1 MDILLQD
8 FQTPFDT
15 VPFSNIDTTQFTAAV
30 KIALESAQDDIDAIT
45 NNNESATFDNTIAA
59 LDYSGQKLGRV
70 SRIFFNLNSAET
82 NDNLQSQA
90 AEIGPILTAFQND
103 IIMNSGLFARIK
115 RVYNNR
121 DQQEYSSEE
130 RILLEK
136 TYKRFVRN
144 GALLNNVQQAQ
155 LRAIDNQLSQ
165 SAIEF
170 GRRVLADTNAFEMH
184 LTNESDVQGLPEREK
199 QIASFKAE
207 KAGKTGW
214 LITLDYP
221 SYRAFMTYATNRSLR
236 EKLYKAFSA
245 QGAQANE
252 NNTEELVLKIS
263 KLRLERSKLLGYDSY
278 AHFVLENRMAE
289 TPENAM
295 DFLENLRAY
304 AKPAAI
310 REFDQLHAF
319 TQSIGGPEILQSW
332 DFSFYAEKLKQKL
345 FDFDSEALKPYFP
358 IEQVVDGLF
367 EIIQRLYDLRFE
379 RNENIDVYHKD
390 VKAYEVRDGKGELT
404 AILYTDFF
412 PRPGKRAGAWAT
424 SYKTQYRQ
432 NGINERPHAS
442 VVCNFSEPS
451 GEQTSLLSFREVS
464 TLFHEFG
471 HALHN
476 ILAQTTFPGLSGT
489 SVAWDFVEL
498 PSQIFEN
505 WCYEREA
512 LAIFA
517 KHYQTGEDI
526 PLEIVEK
533 IKASGN
539 FLEGIQFLRQLSL
552 AKLDL
557 SWHNKTADKI
567 KSVKD
572 HETEVIKDMTL
583 FPKVNSV
590 CTSTGFSH
598 IFQGGYAAGYYSYK
612 WAEVLD
618 ADAYDYFKSKGIF
631 NLEVALKFKTL
642 LSLGGTEKPAV
653 LYKNFRGR
661 SPKTEPLLKRAGL
674 I

>member
-1 MDILLQD
+1 M
-8 FQTPFDT
+8 
-15 VPFSNIDTTQFTAAV
+15 
-30 KIALESAQDDIDAIT
+30 
-45 NNNESATFDNTIAA
+45 
-59 LDYSGQKLGRV
+59 
-70 SRIFFNLNSAET
+70 
-82 NDNLQSQA
+82 
-90 AEIGPILTAFQND
+90 
-103 IIMNSGLFARIK
+103 
-115 RVYNNR
+115 
-121 DQQEYSSEE
+121 
-130 RILLEK
+130 
-136 TYKRFVRN
+136 
-144 GALLNNVQQAQ
+144 
-155 LRAIDNQLSQ
+155 
-165 SAIEF
+165 
-170 GRRVLADTNAFEMH
+170 
-184 LTNESDVQGLPEREK
+184 
-199 QIASFKAE
+199 
-207 KAGKTGW
+207 
-214 LITLDYP
+214 
-221 SYRAFMTYATNRSLR
+221 
-236 EKLYKAFSA
+236 
-245 QGAQANE
+245 
-252 NNTEELVLKIS
+252 
-263 KLRLERSKLLGYDSY
+263 
-278 AHFVLENRMAE
+278 
-289 TPENAM
+289 
-295 DFLENLRAY
+295 
-304 AKPAAI
+304 
-310 REFDQLHAF
+310 
-319 TQSIGGPEILQSW
+319 
-332 DFSFYAEKLKQKL
+332 
-345 FDFDSEALKPYFP
+345 
-358 IEQVVDGLF
+358 
-367 EIIQRLYDLRFE
+367 
-379 RNENIDVYHKD
+379 
-390 VKAYEVRDGKGELT
+390 
-404 AILYTDFF
+404 
-412 PRPGKRAGAWAT
+412 
-424 SYKTQYRQ
+424 
-432 NGINERPHAS
+432 
-442 VVCNFSEPS
+442 
-451 GEQTSLLSFREVS
+451 
-464 TLFHEFG
+464 
-471 HALHN
+471 HN

-505 WCYEREA
+505 WCYEPEA

-631 NLEVALKFKTL
+631 NPEVALKFKTL